1 MAIQQLQMVF
11 RLEQEKED
19 KLAREFQQAQQNLEE
34 NKQKMT
40 GIETYRMDYLRQ
52 MQQKGNEG
60 VTIDSY
66 GHFQAFVT
74 KLEEAI
80 KQQSTVIS
88 TAFQVV
94 TQRKNLWL
102 EQQRK
107 RKAVEMLI
115 DKHHASVR
123 AKADKA
129 EQALL
134 DEVATQRFFRQRD
147 ARQR

>member
-11 RLEQEKED
+11 KLEHDKED
-19 KLAREFQQAQQNLEE
+19 KLAREFQQAQQHLEE
-34 NKQKMT
+34 NKRKMA
-40 GIETYRMDYLRQ
+40 GIEDYRNEYIRQ
-52 MQQKGNEG
+52 MRDKGDEG
-60 VTIDSY
+60 VGIGSY
-66 GHFQAFVT
+66 GHYQGFIS

-80 KQQSTVIS
+80 KQQSTVIG

-94 TQRKNLWL
+94 NQRKQLWL

-115 DKHHASVR
+115 DKHFVAV
-123 AKADKA
+123 AKKADKA

-134 DEVATQRFFRQRD
+134 DEIATQRFFRQRELK
-147 ARQR
+147 R

>member
-1 MAIQQLQMVF
+1 MAIKQLEMVAK
-11 RLEQEKED
+11 LEQEKED
-19 KLAREFQQAQQNLEE
+19 KLAREFQQAQHHLEQ

-40 GIETYRMDYLRQ
+40 GIENYRMEYLRQ
-52 MQQKGNEG
+52 MQTKGQSG

-66 GHFQAFVT
+66 GHFQSFVT
-74 KLEEAI
+74 KLEEAMR
-80 KQQSTVIS
+80 QQSTVVS

-94 TQRKNLWL
+94 AQRKNLWL

-115 DKHHASVR
+115 DKHWDKVR
-123 AKADKA
+123 VKADKI

-134 DEVATQRFFRQRD
+134 DEVATQRFFRLKKTSR
-147 ARQR
+147 

>member
-1 MAIQQLQMVF
+1 MAIEQLKMVF

-34 NKQKMT
+34 NKQKMA
-40 GIETYRMDYLRQ
+40 GIESYRMDYLRQ

-66 GHFQAFVT
+66 GHFQGFIS

-94 TQRKNLWL
+94 AQRRGLWL

-115 DKHHASVR
+115 DKHYAEQRV
-123 AKADKA
+123 KADKA

-147 ARQR
+147 QQR